1 MNGFHALSS
10 VFVFAVSFLYDKLH
24 ISGDASGDVAAV
36 GTALS
41 ALVALVGIAR
51 KRMQQTKAAK
61 AAVKPV

>member
-24 ISGDASGDVAAV
+24 ISGDSSGDVAAA

-41 ALVALVGIAR
+41 ALIALIGIVR
-51 KRMQQTKAAK
+51 KRMQQAK
-61 AAVKPV
+61 EKPSPVTPN